1 MKKAFWSIIFLF
13 LLALISFAQLASDPN
28 DKLYTWIS
36 IWEEKGYVSNLP
48 LLRPYPIQ
56 LLKEILLR
64 VVEVGTSEEKLRAE
78 KYLKTLDVSVGDPI
92 PDRSLPGVVSFSV
105 ENSFYTKFDSLREDL
120 MVYAIIQGRLGD
132 IFSFSGKGGWGGM
145 VQTEGF
151 YPPEWLQ
158 ITNEA
163 ETGGGKAE
171 AGDLTFWSENL
182 GVGTITIGTPELYF
196 QAGLN
201 RASFGPFFENGAVIG
216 PQAPAAGH
224 FSFTYLSPWVRI
236 SSVMLILHPTQ
247 YEKPDS
253 ELAGDPD
260 YFAIGSISRSWENY
274 LIVHSYTFT
283 PASWFE
289 LGIVQTVLL
298 GHSANPVFALPFVHT
313 FFAQMIYG
321 DDNSSLVGLFA
332 RIRLPLDLQL
342 KFMLYV
348 DDFSAN
354 TFLGLD
360 GSSHL
365 FSLDSSQNKAALQ
378 TGLVWTPH
386 FDFIWRLSLDYLI
399 VTPYTY
405 THCAN
410 YNNKLSYTHKGVGV
424 GTILQPNSDQ
434 LTLSSF
440 LQPASW
446 LDVLFTVRYARHG
459 NASEAFSGYG
469 GDGSY
474 YDDGYMD
481 GEALFI
487 CPMLFLN
494 QEVLEHVLQVG
505 LDLEFDFRLG
515 GSEFELGIGY
525 LFEFVKNKA
534 LEKDRDEINHF
545 LKIFFRYL
553 I

>member
-1 MKKAFWSIIFLF
+1 MKKAIWSILFLF
-13 LLALISFAQLASDPN
+13 FLTLITFAQLASDPN

-36 IWEEKGYVSNLP
+36 IWEEKGYVGNLP

-56 LLKEILLR
+56 LLREIFLR
-64 VVEVGTSEEKLRAE
+64 VMEVGNREEKALAE
-78 KYLKTLDVSVGDPI
+78 KYLKTLDVSVGDPL

-120 MVYAIIQGRLGD
+120 MVYAIIQGRLGEL
-132 IFSFSGKGGWGGM
+132 FTFSGKGGWGGM
-145 VQTEGF
+145 VQTERF
-151 YPPEWLQ
+151 YPPEWLS
-158 ITNEA
+158 IASEA

-171 AGDLTFWSENL
+171 AGDLIFWSENL
-182 GVGTITIGTPELYF
+182 GVGTITFGTPQLYL

-236 SSVMLILHPTQ
+236 SSVVLILHPIY

-253 ELAGDPD
+253 ELTGDPD
-260 YFAIGSISRSWENY
+260 NFAIGSISGSWENY
-274 LIVHSYTFT
+274 LVVHSYTFT
-283 PASWFE
+283 PTEWFE

-298 GHSANPVFALPFVHT
+298 GRSANPVFALPFVHT

-321 DDNSSLVGLFA
+321 DDNSSLIGLFT
-332 RIRLPLDLQL
+332 RIRLPLDLQF

-348 DDFSAN
+348 DDFN
-354 TFLGLD
+354 TDTFFGID
-360 GSSHL
+360 GRSPA
-365 FSLDSSQNKAALQ
+365 FSLDNSQNKAAIQ
-378 TGLVWTPH
+378 AGLVWTPQ
-386 FDFIWRLSLDYLI
+386 FDFISRMSLDYLM

-405 THCAN
+405 THSAN

-434 LTLSSF
+434 ITLDTF
-440 LQPASW
+440 FQVASW
-446 LDVLFTVRYARHG
+446 LALKFTARYARHG

-474 YDDGYMD
+474 YDDGYVN
-481 GEALFI
+481 GEARFI
-487 CPMLFLN
+487 CPMLFLT
-494 QEVLEHVLQVG
+494 QEVLEHVLQLG
-505 LDLEFDFRLG
+505 LDLEFDFGLG
-515 GSEFELGIGY
+515 GSEFELGLGY
-525 LFEFVKNKA
+525 LFEFVKNKG

-545 LKIFFRYL
+545 LKVFIRYVL
-553 I
+553 